1 MNCCDEYGQ
10 CRQGRDCPIRA
21 YQEETGVVTYIVKFL
36 AIIGFYTFLMI
47 VLGYLYASAPLVKER
62 TCTPDLIDRI
72 FK

>member
-1 MNCCDEYGQ
+1 MNCCDEYGN
-10 CRQGRDCPIRA
+10 CRQGRDCPVKVH
-21 YQEETGVVTYIVKFL
+21 ETSTTWVVKFF

-47 VLGYLYASAPLVKER
+47 VLGYVWASTPLVKER

>member
-1 MNCCDEYGQ
+1 MNCCDDWGQ
-10 CRQGRDCPIRA
+10 CTQGEDCPIRA
-21 YQEETGVVTYIVKFL
+21 YEEETGILTYIFKFL
-36 AIIGFYTFLMI
+36 VTIGIYAAVMI